1 MKYRAFFSYARIDD
15 RVANWLHAQLDRY
28 RTPRSLIGE
37 AGDLGPVT
45 AKLHP
50 IFRDRTDLESGG
62 HITERL
68 QEALEASETLIVLC
82 TPASAS
88 SQWVNH
94 EVETFFRLGREDRIF
109 PVIASGEPDSGNP
122 DTECFPPALRNKGM
136 LAADLR
142 EIRKPNGQVV
152 GDGRESGRLKLIAG
166 LLGLPLDRLVQRE
179 RRRQRQLIAML
190 GGAAAAFA
198 AVAIA
203 AGSFWLLANARADE
217 IQKQAGQLRIETAN
231 AVSARDKEAIARKD
245 ATDREIEARQNLHR
259 FFGATAWIKLGE
271 GDTLAAARYALA
283 GYRLSPANEQ
293 LYHSALAAALSRSGE
308 IRKTLRVNGFYLL
321 SRDGTYVETSD
332 DKAKTAQRINI
343 DTGEIKTIAYPL
355 SKDLPATPHR
365 ELRAEIARFQT
376 EYWATFFGKRRVA
389 WQEPTSDVWDTY
401 GRVPSI
407 LIVDLATAERTHLK
421 PAEGVSLAG
430 CRLQRLSLDEKTL
443 AFSCADNTAKAV
455 DIATGK
461 LVGETPPFEQE
472 PEQVAFLDNHAL
484 VALGVKELQFTPVG
498 SLSVSLP
505 KYRVTMVDL
514 NNPATKDEAERQDRT
529 SRARQVDVTTMVYGD
544 SNPGIVG
551 TQVALAP
558 DGRFAAVA
566 ALNRIEIVDLEAQ
579 MVVGRL
585 AGFSGDPSEIRFSGD
600 ASRIAALAPDGA
612 VRVWNMPVASGA
624 ASFPSSLPR
633 FSGTLPVSP
642 DFSTNGAVA
651 TTPGRDDTEYGR
663 LNVWRVADG
672 ARLAAIP
679 GPVDDSCLSPD
690 GSRVVFSGA
699 KPMPD
704 GTFANIADLWD
715 INAGKRL
722 RTLKGEAGVPRD
734 LYPGNCFIPDGSRF
748 IMMEMKLD
756 DGDPTIK
763 GIVNLYNAE
772 TGARMARLSNAEGDI
787 NSVNLIR
794 GGNVIET
801 RHLPAPLKRRYWATD
816 TGALK
821 PKLEVAD
828 TIESPRRLALEI
840 FSDNQFGITDQTT
853 GAVVAMLGKVSE
865 KIEDNRFSISHL
877 DNGRAWFTYG
887 FFKDGKRQ
895 RTLELWDL
903 TTRKQIIRKSGPYQY
918 VGVSPD
924 GARVYTVADLS
935 DGEGTRRLEM
945 FTADDGKLAFTKDE
959 PGLGGITGLS
969 FLGPDRLIGTIGMP
983 PLTKVWDATDGSTL
997 GSIDGELLT
1006 SYLAGQRRLFLT
1018 LSGGLQNTA
1027 MLWDAADGRLLMTM
1041 QTASRNSISYGI
1053 HWIAGGRWIV
1063 NSRDPNVDRTAW
1075 NIAPFVMPMDELVT
1089 QVCATLLSAGAG
1101 VFSRDAYDADP
1112 LLRSEWTRDRDV
1124 CTAPPPA
1131 VPVTPAAVKS
1141 P

>member
-1 MKYRAFFSYARIDD
+1 MHYRAFFSYARADD
-15 RVANWLHAQLDRY
+15 RTANWLHAQLDRY
-28 RTPRSLIGE
+28 RTPKSLIGD
-37 AGDLGPVT
+37 AGALGPVT

-82 TPASAS
+82 TPASAR

-94 EVETFFRLGREDRIF
+94 EVETFLRLGREDRIF
-109 PVIASGEPDSGNP
+109 PVIAAGEPDSGNP

-179 RRRQRQLIAML
+179 RRRQRQLIALL

-203 AGSFWLLANARADE
+203 AGSFWLLANSRADE
-217 IQKQAGQLRIETAN
+217 IQKQAGLLQIETAN
-231 AVSARDKEAIARKD
+231 AIIARDKEEIAREKEEIARKD
-245 ATDREIEARQNLHR
+245 ATNREIEARQNLHR
-259 FFGATAWIKLGE
+259 FFGATAWIKLGD
-271 GDTLAAARYALA
+271 GDTLSAARYALA

-321 SRDGTYVETSD
+321 SRDGTYLETSD

-355 SKDLPATPHR
+355 SRPMPATPHR
-365 ELRAEIARFQT
+365 DLRAEIAKVEK
-376 EYWATFFGKRRVA
+376 EYWPMLFGKRRVV
-389 WQEPTSDVWDTY
+389 WQEPYADTPGAY
-401 GRVPSI
+401 ARGPSVV
-407 LIVDLATAERTHLK
+407 IVDLATAERTHLK
-421 PAEGVSLAG
+421 PAEGVSLVE
-430 CRLQRLSLDEKTL
+430 CQPQRLSQDEKTL
-443 AFSCADNTAKAV
+443 AFKCPDNVAKAV

-461 LVGETPPFEQE
+461 LVAETPPFQHAL
-472 PEQVAFLDNHAL
+472 QQIAFIDSYAL
-484 VALGVKELQFTPVG
+484 VALGINDLHPASIG
-498 SLSVSLP
+498 SGSVNLP
-505 KYRVTMVDL
+505 KYRATVAFL
-514 NNPATKDEAERQDRT
+514 INPATKGETDLQFNTTHAQHI
-529 SRARQVDVTTMVYGD
+529 DVTTMVHGD
-544 SNPGIVG
+544 TNPGVIG
-551 TQVALAP
+551 TQIVLAPNGRFVAL
-558 DGRFAAVA
+558 G
-566 ALNRIEIVDLEAQ
+566 ALNRIEIVDLEAK
-579 MVVGRL
+579 MVTARL

-612 VRVWNMPVASGA
+612 VRVWNTPVGTGEAN
-624 ASFPSSLPR
+624 FPPRLPR
-633 FSGTLPVSP
+633 FSGMLPISP

-651 TTPGRDDTEYGR
+651 MTSGLDETEYGR

-679 GPVDDSCLSPD
+679 GPVDDRCVSPD
-690 GSRVVFSGA
+690 GSRVVVSGA

-704 GTFANIADLWD
+704 GAFAMVADIWD
-715 INAGKRL
+715 ITAGKRL
-722 RTLKGEAGVPRD
+722 RTLKGEAGNPRN
-734 LYPGNCFIPDGSRF
+734 LYTGNCFIPDGSRF
-748 IMMEMKLD
+748 IMMEMKIED
-756 DGDPTIK
+756 DGVVK

-787 NSVNLIR
+787 NSVTLVR
-794 GGNVIET
+794 GGKVIET
-801 RHLPAPLKRRYWATD
+801 RHLPAPMKTRYWAAD

-821 PKLEVAD
+821 PKLQIAD
-828 TIESPRRLALEI
+828 TIESPRALALER
-840 FSDNQFGITDQTT
+840 FNDNQFGITNQVDATL
-853 GAVVAMLGKVSE
+853 VAMLGKVSE
-865 KIEDNRFSISHL
+865 KIEDNRFSITHL
-877 DNGRAWFTYG
+877 DNGRAWLTYG

-997 GSIDGELLT
+997 GSIDGELHT
-1006 SYLAGQRRLFLT
+1006 THLAGQRRLFLT
-1018 LSGGLQNTA
+1018 LSGGLRDTA

-1053 HWIAGGRWIV
+1053 HFIAGGRWIV
-1063 NSRDPNVDRTAW
+1063 NSRDPNVDTTAW
-1075 NIAPFVMPMDELVT
+1075 NIAPFVMPMDELVA
-1089 QVCATLLSAGAG
+1089 QACATLLSAGAG

-1124 CTAPPPA
+1124 CTAP
-1131 VPVTPAAVKS
+1131 TP
-1141 P
+1141 

>member
-1 MKYRAFFSYARIDD
+1 MQYRAFFSYARADD
-15 RVANWLHAQLDRY
+15 RTANWLHAQLDRY
-28 RTPRSLIGE
+28 RTPKSLVGD
-37 AGDLGPVT
+37 AGALGPVT

-82 TPASAS
+82 TPASAR

-94 EVETFFRLGREDRIF
+94 EVETFLRLGREDRIF
-109 PVIASGEPDSGNP
+109 PVIAAGEPDSGNP

-142 EIRKPNGQVV
+142 EIRKPSGQVV
-152 GDGRESGRLKLIAG
+152 GDGRESRRVKLIAG

-203 AGSFWLLANARADE
+203 AGSFWLLANSRADE
-217 IQKQAGQLRIETAN
+217 ILKKSEQLRIETAN
-231 AVSARDKEAIARKD
+231 AVAARDKEAIARKD

-308 IRKTLRVNGFYLL
+308 IRKTLRVSGFYQL
-321 SRDGTYVETSD
+321 SRDGTYLETSD
-332 DKAKTAQRINI
+332 DTKKTAQRINV
-343 DTGEIKTIAYPL
+343 DTGEVKAIAYPL
-355 SKDLPATPHR
+355 SRTLPATPDR
-365 ELRAEIARFQT
+365 ELRAEIGRIAK
-376 EYWATFFGKRRVA
+376 EYLPMLYGKRRVV
-389 WQEPTSDVWDTY
+389 WQEPYADTPDAY
-401 GRVPSI
+401 ARGPSI
-407 LIVDLATAERTHLK
+407 VIVNLATAERSHLK
-421 PAEGVSLAG
+421 PAEGVSLVD
-430 CRLQRLSLDEKTL
+430 CLPKRLSQDEQTL
-443 AFSCADNTAKAV
+443 AFQCPHNIAKAV

-461 LVGETPPFEQE
+461 LVAETPPFQHAL
-472 PEQVAFLDNHAL
+472 QQIVFLDSYAL
-484 VALGVKELQFTPVG
+484 VALGIDEMHPASVG

-505 KYRVTMVDL
+505 KYRVTVAL
-514 NNPATKDEAERQDRT
+514 LINPATQGETERQANT
-529 SRARQVDVTTMVYGD
+529 SLAQHIDVTKMVHGD
-544 SNPGIVG
+544 ANPGVIG
-551 TQVALAP
+551 TQIALAP
-558 DGRFAAVA
+558 NGHFVA
-566 ALNRIEIVDLEAQ
+566 LGALNRIEIVDIEAK
-579 MVVGRL
+579 MVTAKL
-585 AGFSGDPSEIRFSGD
+585 SGFSGDPSEIRFSDD
-600 ASRIAALAPDGA
+600 ASRLAALAPDGA
-612 VRVWNMPVASGA
+612 VRVWNMPAGSGVSSA
-624 ASFPSSLPR
+624 PASLPR
-633 FSGTLPVSP
+633 FSGMLPLSP
-642 DFSTNGAVA
+642 DFSTDGTVA
-651 TTPGRDDTEYGR
+651 TTPGRDDTEHGL

-679 GPVDDSCLSPD
+679 GPVDGSCLSPD
-690 GSRVVFSGA
+690 GSRVVVSGA
-699 KPMPD
+699 RPMSD
-704 GTFANIADLWD
+704 GTFANVAHLWD
-715 INAGKRL
+715 TTAGKRL
-722 RTLKGEAGVPRD
+722 RTLKGETGAPRN

-748 IMMEMKLD
+748 VMMDHNADD
-756 DGDPTIK
+756 DGVIK

-772 TGARMARLSNAEGDI
+772 TGVRLARLSNAEGDI
-787 NSVNLIR
+787 NSVNLLR
-794 GGNVIET
+794 GGKVLQT
-801 RHLPAPLKRRYWATD
+801 RHFPEPLTTRYWAAD

-821 PKLEVAD
+821 PKLQLLD
-828 TIESPRRLALEI
+828 TIESPRALALER
-840 FSDNQFGITDQTT
+840 FSDNQYGITDQTSGT
-853 GAVVAMLGKVSE
+853 VIAMLGKISE
-865 KIEDNRFSISHL
+865 KIEDDRVSITHL
-877 DNGRAWFTYG
+877 DNGRAWLTYG
-887 FFKDGKRQ
+887 FFKEGKRQ
-895 RTLELWDL
+895 RTVELWDL
-903 TTRKQIIRKSGPYQY
+903 ATRKQIMQKSGAYRDI
-918 VGVSPD
+918 GVSPD
-924 GARVYTVADLS
+924 GARVYTISDLS
-935 DGEGTRRLEM
+935 DGKGTRRLEM
-945 FTADDGKLAFTKDE
+945 FTIDDGKLAFAKDE

-969 FLGPDRLIGTIGMP
+969 FVGPDRLIGTIGMP

-1006 SYLAGQRRLFLT
+1006 TYLAGQRRLFLT
-1018 LSGGLQNTA
+1018 ISGGLQDTA

-1089 QVCATLLSAGAG
+1089 QACATLLSAGAG

-1124 CTAPPPA
+1124 CTAP
-1131 VPVTPAAVKS
+1131 S

>member
-1 MKYRAFFSYARIDD
+1 MQYRAFFSYARADD
-15 RVANWLHAQLDRY
+15 RTANWLHAQLDRY
-28 RTPRSLIGE
+28 RTPKSLIGDTG
-37 AGDLGPVT
+37 ALGPVT

-82 TPASAS
+82 TPASAR

-94 EVETFFRLGREDRIF
+94 EVETFLRLGREDRIF

-142 EIRKPNGQVV
+142 EIRKPSGQVV

-179 RRRQRQLIAML
+179 RRRQRQVIVML

-203 AGSFWLLANARADE
+203 AGSFWLLANSRADE

-231 AVSARDKEAIARKD
+231 AVAARDKETIARKD

-259 FFGATAWIKLGE
+259 FFGATAWIKLGD

-308 IRKTLRVNGFYLL
+308 IRKTLRVNGFYQL
-321 SRDGTYVETSD
+321 SRDGAYVETSD
-332 DKAKTAQRINI
+332 NTTKTIQRINVE
-343 DTGEIKTIAYPL
+343 TGEIKTIAYPL
-355 SKDLPATPHR
+355 STNLPATPHR
-365 ELRAEIARFQT
+365 ELRAEIARLQN
-376 EYWATFFGKRRVA
+376 EYGANFFGKRRVA
-389 WQEPTSDVWDTY
+389 WQDPNSDVWDTY
-401 GRVPSI
+401 RVPSI
-407 LIVDLATAERTHLK
+407 LIVDLATAERTHLR

-430 CRLQRLSLDEKTL
+430 CKLQQLSQDEKTL
-443 AFSCADNTAKAV
+443 AFSCTDNTAKAV

-461 LVGETPPFEQE
+461 LVGETPLFEQT
-472 PEQVAFLDNHAL
+472 PEQVAFLNNRAL
-484 VALGVKELQFTPVG
+484 VALGVNALQFTSVG
-498 SLSVSLP
+498 SGSVSLP
-505 KYRVTMVDL
+505 KYRATVADL
-514 NNPATKDEAERQDRT
+514 ISPATEGEAERQAST
-529 SRARQVDVTTMVYGD
+529 SRARQIDVTTMVHGD
-544 SNPGIVG
+544 TNPGITG
-551 TQVALAP
+551 MQVALAP
-558 DGRFAAVA
+558 DGRFAALA
-566 ALNRIEIVDLEAQ
+566 ALNRIELVDLEAQ
-579 MVVGRL
+579 MVVGKL
-585 AGFSGDPSEIRFSGD
+585 AGFSGAPSELRFSGD
-600 ASRIAALAPDGA
+600 ASRLAARAPDGA
-612 VRVWNMPVASGA
+612 IRVWNMPVGSGESSTPA
-624 ASFPSSLPR
+624 SLPR
-633 FSGTLPVSP
+633 FSGALPVAP
-642 DFSTNGAVA
+642 DFSTNGTVA

-690 GSRVVFSGA
+690 GSRVVVSGA

-704 GTFANIADLWD
+704 GTFANVADIWD
-715 INAGKRL
+715 ITAGKRL
-722 RTLKGEAGVPRD
+722 RTLKGEAGAPRN
-734 LYPGNCFIPDGSRF
+734 LYPGNCFVPDGSRF
-748 IMMEMKLD
+748 IMMTLKLGD
-756 DGDPTIK
+756 DSAVR

-772 TGARMARLSNAEGDI
+772 TGARIARLSNAEGDI
-787 NSVNLIR
+787 NSVNLV
-794 GGNVIET
+794 GGGKVLQT
-801 RHLPAPLKRRYWATD
+801 RHFPIPLKTRYWATD

-821 PKLEVAD
+821 PKLQFVD
-828 TIESPRRLALEI
+828 TIESPRALALER
-840 FSDNQFGITDQTT
+840 FSDNTFGITDQTNGT
-853 GAVVAMLGKVSE
+853 VIATLGKVPE
-865 KIEDNRFSISHL
+865 KIEDNRFSINHL

-887 FFKDGKRQ
+887 FFKDSKRQ

-903 TTRKQIIRKSGPYQY
+903 TARKQIIRKSGAYQD

-924 GARVYTVADLS
+924 GARVYTVS
-935 DGEGTRRLEM
+935 DVPDGKGTRRLEM
-945 FTADDGKLAFTKDE
+945 FTADDGKLAFSKDE

-969 FLGPDRLIGTIGMP
+969 FLGPDRLIGTIDMP

-997 GSIDGELLT
+997 GSIDGELLAT
-1006 SYLAGQRRLFLT
+1006 HLAGQRRLFLT
-1018 LSGGLQNTA
+1018 LSGGLQDTA

-1041 QTASRNSISYGI
+1041 QTANRSRISYGI
-1053 HWIAGGRWIV
+1053 HFIAGGRWIV
-1063 NSRDPNVDRTAW
+1063 NSRDPNIDTTAW
-1075 NIAPFVMPMDELVT
+1075 NIAPFVMPMDELVA
-1089 QVCATLLSAGAG
+1089 QACATLLAAGAG

-1124 CTAPPPA
+1124 CSAPPA
-1131 VPVTPAAVKS
+1131 LSATNTDAR
-1141 P
+1141 